1 MADEK
6 KRLSV
11 AEMLA
16 AARKGDA
23 NRATGGGASE
33 PAEPAAASEAA
44 APEAAAP
51 EAIAPPEIAESPAEI
66 SEATVPEVVA
76 PEAPAIK
83 PAAPK
88 AAAAPKK
95 PGERLS
101 VAEMMAAAR
110 VAKTAQGAAGPKADA
125 PAASKPAAPK
135 AAPARAPAAAKAAP
149 AKAAASKAAAT
160 KPAAPGSAAP
170 GSAAPGSA
178 AQPKAAPAE
187 PKQSASILAAARG
200 EKPGPMSKAV
210 AATKPQP
217 SRESVAAAKAKL
229 AVPPM
234 PTKPEY
240 AKAPVAKGKAK
251 GEAVERRGMLVL
263 ALGSMLGLGFTSL
276 SVTLGLWTLGG
287 TRFMFPNVLNE
298 PPSTFKVGPK
308 DAFSPG
314 QVATQFVAKYAAWV
328 CNYEYKGVKE
338 IYALKTVCTH
348 LGCTPNWL
356 EGEQKFKCPCHGS
369 GYYKDGIN
377 FEGPA
382 PRPLERYAIRVADDG
397 QLEIDKSKTF
407 HEELG
412 QWTDPAS
419 FVPA

>member
-23 NRATGGGASE
+23 NRAAGGAASE
-33 PAEPAAASEAA
+33 PTERAAASEAA
-44 APEAAAP
+44 ASEAAVP
-51 EAIAPPEIAESPAEI
+51 EAIAPPEVPASPAEI
-66 SEATVPEVVA
+66 SEATVPEVVSPA
-76 PEAPAIK
+76 APAIK

-110 VAKTAQGAAGPKADA
+110 AAKTAQGAAGPKADA
-125 PAASKPAAPK
+125 PAASKPSAPK
-135 AAPARAPAAAKAAP
+135 AAPAKAPASANATPAKAAP
-149 AKAAASKAAAT
+149 AKAAAAKPAAT
-160 KPAAPGSAAP
+160 KPAAPV
-170 GSAAPGSA
+170 
-178 AQPKAAPAE
+178 KAASAE

-240 AKAPVAKGKAK
+240 AKAPAGKVKAK

-382 PRPLERYAIRVADDG
+382 PRPLERYAIRIADDG